1 MRYWQIKIV
10 CFWLFCKWTEM
21 ENTELRSLFH
31 NQKLQHRHGTGMA
44 TRMERNL
51 CETHT
56 AWTDDRGEA
65 WFVTESI
72 WAVPCAYSCWNFRSG
87 YKHCQGCCIVFQALC
102 SRFMASKLG
111 FKITGMYSIF
121 FFFLASEC
129 CWSSMYIF
137 FFPSEKF
144 PVPREWFVD
153 LLIFFSAF
161 FPALFFDWFAKANLT
176 FDVYGI
182 YWNQLS
188 KILHSCSL
196 VKHNQIQPQAHL
208 EDFRILDQ
216 VNNSL

>member
-44 TRMERNL
+44 TQMERNL

-121 FFFLASEC
+121 FFFWLQNVADLPC
-129 CWSSMYIF
+129 TF
-137 FFPSEKF
+137 FFFLQKSFQF
-144 PVPREWFVD
+144 PGNGLW
-153 LLIFFSAF
+153 
-161 FPALFFDWFAKANLT
+161 
-176 FDVYGI
+176 I
-182 YWNQLS
+182 YWSFFCIFPCTVFQLVCKS
-188 KILHSCSL
+188 KSNFWCIWYLL
-196 VKHNQIQPQAHL
+196 KPTVKDIT
-208 EDFRILDQ
+208 
-216 VNNSL
+216 

>member
-44 TRMERNL
+44 TQMERNL

-129 CWSSMYIF
+129 CWSSVYIF
-137 FFPSEKF
+137 FFLQKSFQF
-144 PVPREWFVD
+144 PGNGLW
-153 LLIFFSAF
+153 
-161 FPALFFDWFAKANLT
+161 
-176 FDVYGI
+176 I
-182 YWNQLS
+182 YWS
-188 KILHSCSL
+188 FFLHFSL
-196 VKHNQIQPQAHL
+196 HCFSTGLQKQI
-208 EDFRILDQ
+208 
-216 VNNSL
+216 

>member
-56 AWTDDRGEA
+56 AWTDGRGEA

-87 YKHCQGCCIVFQALC
+87 YKHYQGCCIVFQALC

-121 FFFLASEC
+121 FFFFWLQNVADLPC
-129 CWSSMYIF
+129 TF
-137 FFPSEKF
+137 FFSFRKVSSSQGMVCGF
-144 PVPREWFVD
+144 ID
-153 LLIFFSAF
+153 
-161 FPALFFDWFAKANLT
+161 LFFCIFPCT
-176 FDVYGI
+176 VF
-182 YWNQLS
+182 QLVCKS
-188 KILHSCSL
+188 KSNFWCIWYLL
-196 VKHNQIQPQAHL
+196 KPTVKDIT
-208 EDFRILDQ
+208 
-216 VNNSL
+216 